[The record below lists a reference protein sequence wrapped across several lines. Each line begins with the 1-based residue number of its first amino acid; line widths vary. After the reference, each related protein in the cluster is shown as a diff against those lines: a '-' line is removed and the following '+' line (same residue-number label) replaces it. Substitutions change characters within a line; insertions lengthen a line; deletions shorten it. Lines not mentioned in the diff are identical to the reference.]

1 MLYDYNNIIIFEN
14 QRDSIQTI
22 KKKQL
27 TKLFTQ
33 DIKKL
38 PLRNMQISFDP
49 NSIIPL
55 KNIGNIYKSI
65 RIVDDWGILESKSN
79 GAILITEDW
88 KYVIL
93 PFANSIKSNNNVEET
108 ESWKLQLKI
117 SNK

>member
-1 MLYDYNNIIIFEN
+1 M
-14 QRDSIQTI
+14 
-22 KKKQL
+22 
-27 TKLFTQ
+27 TQ

-55 KNIGNIYKSI
+55 ENIGNIYKSV
-65 RIVDDWGILESKSN
+65 RLVDDWGILESKNN
-79 GAILITEDW
+79 GAVLITEDW

-93 PFANSIKSNNNVEET
+93 PFANSIKSYDNVEET
-108 ESWKLQLKI
+108 ESWKLQLKV